1 MIRSINMDLL
11 LLYVREDGLFARF
24 LPSGSGE
31 ALNVSEKATV
41 TEDGLSDLLNG
52 LMQSISKKAEL
63 LRRRVTVVFS
73 LSKRVEVL
81 RPCIAEHLRSFRFSD
96 SVSELSRDELLYRA
110 AELLSLDGQVGLLYC
125 DTRETRLFTKVGEI
139 PLSIGRTGGNGFYD
153 WLLGFVEGEEDSF
166 EYYVEQIDRLW
177 ELFRAY
183 RCFPTRGKEKK
194 GHGKRIF
201 PQRSAYPLLHGHSAE
216 GKGNP
221 APSDGAYSGEAQS
234 EGSENRKQSPED
246 RVDYTTLTSSEKQRV
261 DRKYPALYRKMRGKR
276 GHSQSISME
285 KAAGRFAELFTG
297 LCDAELSRLVLIG
310 YYAEFPLTVDFLST
324 IPDDVVFVQESEQ
337 ELLLDGMEEAV
348 IDRISGARLLLHDID
363 GDAVTL
369 WESCPEGADVCPE
382 KRVSFRTTMR
392 RGVSSEEW
400 KRKIPQLPYTI
411 ELEEFRRDADGR
423 YKRVRVTKRG
433 DFREFCYKRQR
444 DGSYRLRL
452 PPKIEG
458 MDSAFSTVLLGLCA
472 TPTGVYCRVLSE
484 KKDEG
489 SV

>member
-24 LPSGSGE
+24 LPSESGE
-31 ALNVSEKATV
+31 VLNVSEKATV
-41 TEDGLSDLLNG
+41 TEDGLSDLLNR

-63 LRRRVTVVFS
+63 LHRRVTVAFA

-81 RPCIAEHLRSFRFSD
+81 RPCVAEHLRSFRFSD

-110 AELLSLDGQVGLLYC
+110 AGLLSFDGQVGLLYC

-153 WLLGFVEGEEDSF
+153 WLLGFVESEEDSF
-166 EYYVEQIDRLW
+166 PYYVEQIDRLW
-177 ELFRAY
+177 DLFRAY
-183 RCFPTRGKEKK
+183 RCFSARGEKKKARGK
-194 GHGKRIF
+194 GIF
-201 PQRSAYPLLHGHSAE
+201 PQRSEYPLIYGRTAD
-216 GKGNP
+216 GK
-221 APSDGAYSGEAQS
+221 S
-234 EGSENRKQSPED
+234 SPEVGD
-246 RVDYTTLTSSEKQRV
+246 RAGGTESESRTQSLGDRIDYTSLTLSEKQRV
-261 DRKYPALYRKMRGKR
+261 DRKYPALYRKMRGKQGR
-276 GHSQSISME
+276 SQSVSME
-285 KAAGRFAELFTG
+285 KAAERFAELFTG
-297 LCDAELSRLVLIG
+297 LRDAELSRLVLIG
-310 YYAEFPLTVDFLST
+310 YYAEFPLTVDFLSSL
-324 IPDDVVFVQESEQ
+324 PNDAELMQESEQ
-337 ELLLDGMEEAV
+337 KLLLDGMEEAV

-369 WESCPEGADVCPE
+369 WESCPEGTDVCPE
-382 KRVSFRTTMR
+382 KRISFRTTVR
-392 RGVSSEEW
+392 RDVSSEEW

-452 PPKIEG
+452 PPKTEG
-458 MDSAFSTVLLGLCA
+458 MDSAFSTVLLGLSA
-472 TPTGVYCRVLSE
+472 TPTGVHCRVLSE